1 MKILHGLVWI
11 LSKTNLSLL
20 LFLLGGFVAYSQ
32 GFTADR
38 KQFVKDC
45 QRVFVEED
53 MGKNVNVVLPE
64 WINSAAL
71 NESAFTKLVEAC
83 NSIQK
88 KHEDYRA
95 TYYFLFSMVYQAK
108 NKFPSEF
115 KSEWIGLERTYRTE
129 EESEAY
135 LDFIFFSYKLFRYR
149 ALQETE
155 IGRWIYKG
163 DMAWNTSKG
172 IGIQCNAGQLIGQL
186 LDESGGDSIY
196 IYETDGYF
204 DYKTKKFVGKGGT
217 ITWEKAGLKK
227 EETFAQLF
235 GYKVD
240 LRKMDFRADT
250 VQLTTPYFKTPVL
263 GSIKDRM
270 EEVEEQGGKMPY
282 FTSFDSRLR
291 IQNLLPD
298 IDFDGGFSLQGS
310 DFVGIEVNGVPALLT
325 FNYLNKPL
333 FEISTALVNVQ
344 NELILSRNC
353 KVKMKYPNGD
363 SLIHSQCMMQFKP
376 EDGMLFLFAEK
387 KGNSVIPFV
396 DYHFQISANAPLL
409 KWKIKTPFPKFTYDF
424 ATAQEQKIAQFESI
438 NFINQK
444 VVSKLSA
451 SGGSNPMVQIMS
463 VFKKTK
469 SESLPFGALATALGT
484 TVQGIETQIFS
495 LEAEGFLEVD
505 SKNKRIFPTTKLV
518 NYAAGITG
526 EKDFDFLS
534 FTSNLTPR
542 ALPYSK
548 EAIEKDPSLKAVN
561 QSVEFL
567 NARFVRQDYF
577 GVIDLTKDQL
587 FLTGVDRVVLSEPQH
602 TFIYPDSTFIV
613 VKPKRDI
620 LFNGII
626 NSGKFTATVREA
638 TFLYDKFS
646 IRFSQAQKASFKVNP
661 MRKEDGDT
669 PIPLFNS
676 FSNLTAEL
684 IIDEPT
690 MKNGRSEKEDVYPK
704 LLVPNQAKVLYN
716 DKSIVKGAY
725 DSTRFYYKLQPFEMD
740 SLDEF
745 DELSFRLKGSLISG
759 GIFPELTEPLKI
771 MNDYSLGFIT
781 AAPPEGLPFYGNF
794 STYKN
799 KIFLSHNGL
808 QGSGVINYETS
819 TAVSKNLTFLP
830 DSTIGLAQ
838 YTNLEKK
845 DGIDVPS
852 IASELAYISFQPKNQ
867 ILKVASVRENRLKMF
882 DNQCEMDGMVMLS
895 LKGMKGDGVIYFP
908 DANLESSVFTFKHDE
923 INSDSSSFALKNRFV
938 NEGQAPVAMETK
950 NVKANVSMTAR
961 KGEFNS
967 FGTKR
972 IKFPPNQY
980 YCTMDKFFWYMDKA
994 DVDFQK
1000 TGKQQ
1005 TTFEAGADIEEP
1017 NFFSMHDDQDTL
1029 QFRSLFARYDLKLQT
1044 LFCNKVNYI
1053 RVGDA
1058 KIFPDSSKVIIRRYA
1073 VMDPLKNATIIAPY
1087 ITKYHTFT
1095 NADVSITSRKKY
1107 EGKADYPY
1115 YDRDSTKTVL
1125 KMTSIRYANSV
1136 SQAEGEILQ
1145 KDNFKLSKEF
1155 DYFGK
1160 VKIISATPGIYCDGS
1175 TRINHQ
1181 CTNYDRSW
1189 MAFKDTLIAK
1199 NIQIPISESP
1209 VNDAGRRMAVGFLWK
1224 NSSAMDSVKVY
1235 PAFLSKIQGE
1245 DDPVVFK
1252 SFGYVQYN
1260 PVSATFQIASKNRL
1274 NDPLLN
1280 EDILTLYTESCA
1292 LTGVGKIDLGVNL
1305 GELAVH
1311 GFGTIKYEN
1320 ESKKISSDLTLT
1332 VKFPMQ
1338 KDVFDHVGTGLRA
1351 LEEQK
1356 NADLK
1361 SKKVN
1366 FSQFAPFIL
1375 PNEKMN
1381 DLFKDYE
1388 EDKLKR
1394 LPEGLDQTL
1403 VLTGCRFEYKQFKSK
1418 ANETGY
1424 ARGWVTKP
1432 LEGSTTTD
1440 QEGDEV
1446 KAKNT
1451 LMIIGMEGK
1460 PILKDVSG
1468 NIVITQTN
1476 LGQSNQGFL
1485 MNLKTAAGK
1494 EYVFDYGMNKKD
1506 GKLLIFSNEPT
1517 IKTLIEEMKPDKR
1530 KGKNFVFEWAEES
1543 AVQLAI
1549 QKMREFLNAK

>member
-1 MKILHGLVWI
+1 MRIPLGLVWI
-11 LSKTNLSLL
+11 LSKTNVCV
-20 LFLLGGFVAYSQ
+20 FAFFIAITPAFSQ
-32 GFTADR
+32 GFTSEK
-38 KQFVKDC
+38 KQFIKDC
-45 QRVFVEED
+45 QRIFVEED
-53 MGKNVNVVLPE
+53 MSKNVNSVLPD
-64 WINSAAL
+64 WINASTLNDAA
-71 NESAFTKLVEAC
+71 FGKLVDAC
-83 NSIQK
+83 NAIQK
-88 KHEDYRA
+88 KHEDNQA
-95 TYYFLFSMVYQAK
+95 TYYYLFSMVYQGK

-115 KSEWIGLERTYRTE
+115 KSEWIGLEKSMRE
-129 EESEAY
+129 EETEAY
-135 LDFIFFSYKLFRYR
+135 LDFMFFSYKLFRYR
-149 ALQETE
+149 ALHETE
-155 IGRWIYKG
+155 LGRWIYQG
-163 DMAWNTSKG
+163 DLTWNTQKG
-172 IGIQCNAGQLIGQL
+172 IGIQCNSGQLIARMI
-186 LDESGGDSIY
+186 DKTSADSIY

-204 DYKTKKFVGKGGT
+204 DYKTKKFTGKGGT
-217 ITWEKAGLKK
+217 LTWEKAGLKK

-263 GSIKDRM
+263 GSLKDRM
-270 EEVEEQGGKMPY
+270 EEVEEQGGQMPY

-291 IQNLLPD
+291 IQNLLPE
-298 IDFDGGFSLQGS
+298 IDFDGGFSLQGA
-310 DFVGIEVNGVPALLT
+310 DFVGIAVNGVPALIQ
-325 FNYLNKPL
+325 FKYQDRPL

-344 NELILSRNC
+344 QELILSRNC
-353 KVKMKYPNGD
+353 AVKMRYPNGD
-363 SLIHSQCMMQFKP
+363 SLVHSQCMLQFKP
-376 EDGMLFLFAEK
+376 ADGVLFLFAEK

-396 DYHFQISANAPLL
+396 DYHFQVSSNAPLL
-409 KWKIKTPFPKFTYDF
+409 KWKCKTPYPKFTFDL
-424 ATAQEQKIAQFESI
+424 ATSQEQKIAQFESI
-438 NFINQK
+438 NYINPK
-444 VVSKLSA
+444 VVAKLSS
-451 SGGSNPMVQIMS
+451 SGGSNPIVQVMG
-463 VFKKTK
+463 VFNK
-469 SESLPFGALATALGT
+469 SKSAFLSFGEVATAIGT
-484 TVQGIETQIFS
+484 SSQGFETQIFS
-495 LEAEGFLEVD
+495 LEAEGFLTVD
-505 SKNKRIFPTTKLV
+505 TKNKRISPTTKMR

-534 FTSNLTPR
+534 FTANLTPR
-542 ALPYSK
+542 PLPYTK
-548 EAIEKDPSLKAVN
+548 EDIEKDARFKAIN
-561 QSVEFL
+561 QSVESL

-577 GVIDLTKDQL
+577 GVIDLLKDQL
-587 FLTGVDRVVLSEPQH
+587 FLTGVDRIVLSDPQH
-602 TFIYPDSTFIV
+602 TYLYPDSSMVV
-613 VKPKRDI
+613 VKPKRDL
-620 LFNGII
+620 LFNGLI
-626 NSGKFTATVREA
+626 NAGKFSANVREA
-638 TFLYDKFS
+638 SFSYEKFS
-646 IRFSQAQKASFKVNP
+646 IRFSKAQQASFRVNP
-661 MRKEDGDT
+661 IRKEDGT
-669 PIPLFNS
+669 NPIALLNS

-684 IIDEPT
+684 IIDEPA
-690 MKNGRSEKEDVYPK
+690 MKSGRSGNDDVYPK
-704 LLVPNQAKVLYN
+704 LLVPTQANVLYN

-725 DSTRFYYKLQPFEMD
+725 DSTRFYYKLLPFEMD

-781 AAPPEGLPFYGNF
+781 SAPPEGLPFYGTF

-808 QGSGVINYETS
+808 QGSGVISYETS

-838 YTNLEKK
+838 YTNVEKK
-845 DGIDVPS
+845 EGINVPS
-852 IASELAYISFQPKNQ
+852 IESDLAYISFQPKNQ

-882 DNQCEMDGMVMLS
+882 NNQCEMDGMVMLS
-895 LKGMKGDGVIYFP
+895 LKGMKGDGVFYFP

-923 INSDSSSFALKNRFV
+923 INSDSSYFALKNRFV

-950 NVKANVSMTAR
+950 NVRARVSMTER

-1000 TGKQQ
+1000 TPKQQ

-1073 VMDPLKNATIIAPY
+1073 VMDPLKNATIVAPY
-1087 ITKYHTFT
+1087 ITKYHTFV
-1095 NADVSITSRKKY
+1095 NADISITSRKKY

-1115 YDRDSTKTVL
+1115 YDRDSTKTIIE
-1125 KMTSIRYANSV
+1125 MASIRYANSV
-1136 SQAEGEILQ
+1136 SQAEGEISQ

-1160 VKIISATPGIYCDGS
+1160 VRVVSATPGLYCDGS

-1189 MAFKDTLIAK
+1189 MAFKDTIVAK
-1199 NIQIPISESP
+1199 NIQIPISERP

-1245 DDPVVFK
+1245 DDPIVFN

-1292 LTGVGKIDLGVNL
+1292 LTGVGKIDLGVNF
-1305 GELAVH
+1305 GEVSVK

-1320 ESKKISSDLTLT
+1320 ESKKINSDLTLT
-1332 VKFPMQ
+1332 LKFPMQ
-1338 KDVFDHVGTGLRA
+1338 KDVFENIGNSLRS

-1366 FSQFAPFIL
+1366 FSQFAPFML
-1375 PNEKMN
+1375 TNEKMN

-1388 EDKLKR
+1388 EDKLKK
-1394 LPEGLDQTL
+1394 LPEGLDQSL

-1424 ARGWVTKP
+1424 ARGWVTVP
-1432 LEGSTTTD
+1432 LEGATTTD

-1451 LMIIGMEGK
+1451 LIFIGMEGK
-1460 PILKDVSG
+1460 PILKEVTG
-1468 NIVITQTN
+1468 NVVISQTN

-1485 MNLKTAAGK
+1485 MNFKTAAGK
-1494 EYVFDYGMNKKD
+1494 EYVLDYGMNKKD
-1506 GKLLIFSNEPT
+1506 GKLLLFSNET
-1517 IKTLIEEMKPDKR
+1517 TLKTLIEEMKPDKR
-1530 KGKNFVFEWAEES
+1530 KGKNFMFEWAEES
-1543 AVQLAI
+1543 SVQLTL
-1549 QKMREFLNAK
+1549 QKMREFLNVK